1 MTEQQQIN
9 TNGLPLDRADSRM
22 SHNHSVGDYLKDFIQ
37 KIKAGD
43 LGSLPVVVGL
53 IIICTVFSIVNPVF
67 LSPNNLVNLLFD
79 SATVG
84 LIALGVVCVLLLGEI
99 DLSIGSMSGVGSAIL
114 GVMWVEAGY
123 PLPLVI
129 LLAVLLGGVV
139 GLIYALLRTELGMPS
154 FVSTLAGLLALLGF
168 QLYLLGATGSINL
181 PYGSKLVNFGQIML
195 MDSAVSHSLA
205 LLPGIYIII
214 MGVRVHKK
222 RLAANLSSA
231 GLQVVFIR
239 AILFTIFLQGCA
251 YYLNFSRGVPWIFG
265 LFVLFVTIMDY
276 ALTRTKWGRA
286 MFAVG
291 GNAEAA
297 RRAGINIKA
306 VYISAFVLCSTLAT
320 MGGMLAASRLASAS
334 QQAGTADVNLNAI
347 AAAVIGGTS
356 LFGGRGSA
364 WAALLGVIVIMS
376 ISNGLTLLNLSS
388 AHRYMITG
396 AVLAIAVVIDSLA
409 RKSRVSHGKA

>member
-1 MTEQQQIN
+1 
-9 TNGLPLDRADSRM
+9 
-22 SHNHSVGDYLKDFIQ
+22 
-37 KIKAGD
+37 
-43 LGSLPVVVGL
+43 
-53 IIICTVFSIVNPVF
+53 
-67 LSPNNLVNLLFD
+67 
-79 SATVG
+79 
-84 LIALGVVCVLLLGEI
+84 
-99 DLSIGSMSGVGSAIL
+99 
-114 GVMWVEAGY
+114 
-123 PLPLVI
+123 
-129 LLAVLLGGVV
+129 
-139 GLIYALLRTELGMPS
+139 
-154 FVSTLAGLLALLGF
+154 
-168 QLYLLGATGSINL
+168 
-181 PYGSKLVNFGQIML
+181 
-195 MDSAVSHSLA
+195 
-205 LLPGIYIII
+205 
-214 MGVRVHKK
+214 
-222 RLAANLSSA
+222 
-231 GLQVVFIR
+231 
-239 AILFTIFLQGCA
+239 
-251 YYLNFSRGVPWIFG
+251 
-265 LFVLFVTIMDY
+265 MDY